1 MKIIEDVKS
10 WNLLTIYNL
19 FDHLAAAEAEITLLL

>member
-1 MKIIEDVKS
+1 MEIIEDVKS

-19 FDHLAAAEAEITLLL
+19 FNQLALAEAEITLLL